1 MESNLRR
8 LADTASALGLELVYV
23 FGSRALEVHRFL
35 GEDMAS
41 LAPGSSDVDIAVL
54 AAGPLDIDRKVAI
67 AAALED
73 LLGLPRVDVVD
84 LREASPFLALDAV
97 TGELLFAEDAETEAR
112 YQLYVMRRAADLLP
126 FQREWE
132 ESVLGF

>member
-1 MESNLRR
+1 MESNLQR
-8 LADTASALGLELVYV
+8 LAATVSALGLELVYV
-23 FGSRALEVHRFL
+23 FGSRALEVQRFF
-35 GEDMAS
+35 GENVAS
-41 LAPGSSDVDIAVL
+41 LGPGASDVDIAVL
-54 AAGPLDIDRKVAI
+54 AAGFLDIDRKVAI
-67 AAALED
+67 ATALED

-97 TGELLFAEDAETEAR
+97 TGELLFAEDAEKEAS

-132 ESVLGF
+132 ENVLGF